1 MSLFKRIYFILVLQ
15 LVVLSFSHINAST
28 TCSEI
33 AYLQTDRT
41 VYIAGESIYYKL
53 YVLDAATKKCSVMSK
68 VGYIVLRAANS
79 ATSLKIRVKIDAGMA
94 NGSFSIPDTL
104 TSGVYQII
112 AFTSAMKNLG
122 EENFFHNEITIANRF
137 DKALDF
143 KLINSSSKDSSLS
156 QIQGL
161 NPIIRTDKVLYG
173 MRQKVTVDI
182 GKTTSKANVSAS
194 VFEDSPI
201 PSTYKSFA
209 GYLNYWSTTRNSK
222 PPELNYYSPETKGK
236 ILRGSVVDSKTKQTI
251 KDAIVLLS
259 CVDTI
264 PNLQYAVTNSNGM
277 FQLLLNDYY
286 NGKELFLTI
295 KDAPENQN
303 WQIKV
308 EDEFAQYK
316 DWNPSLISEIGVS
329 KDFIGKSQN
338 IVYINKSYHLTNYID
353 KQVIENKSICPRFYN
368 CPVTTL
374 LLSDFVP
381 LDSFSEIVVE
391 LLPQVIINKDKGKYQ
406 IRMFS
411 HLTKNFQNENP
422 AIFLDGVYVDDIN
435 KIMELGSEQIKKIE
449 LISERRAFGNLVFDG
464 VISFTSKTKEMINSI
479 PASYSLRFKN
489 DNVNTGGKLIA
500 YDPNTLQNKNIP
512 FIRQLLYWN
521 PNMELSGTDDTKFE
535 FYTSDNLAK
544 FSIKVEGISE
554 DGTPLS
560 ASSRIEVTN
569 QINVTDK

>member
-1 MSLFKRIYFILVLQ
+1 MLLFKRIYFILLLQ
-15 LVVLSFSHINAST
+15 LVVLSNSYSKAGT

-33 AYLQTDRT
+33 GYLHTDRT

-68 VGYIVLRAANS
+68 VGYVVLRAANS
-79 ATSLKIRVKIDAGMA
+79 TPSLKIRVKIDAGMA

-122 EENFFHNEITIANRF
+122 EENFFHNEITIVNRF

-156 QIQGL
+156 QIQEL
-161 NPIIRTDKVLYG
+161 NPIIRTDKVVYG

-182 GKTTSKANVSAS
+182 GKISSKANVSVS

-201 PSTYKSFA
+201 PSTYKSIADF
-209 GYLNYWSTTRNSK
+209 LDNSSTTRNSK
-222 PPELNYYSPETKGK
+222 HVLNYHSPETKGR

-264 PNLQYAVTNSNGM
+264 PNLQYAVTDSNGL

-295 KDAPENQN
+295 KDAPENQS
-303 WQIKV
+303 WKIKI
-308 EDEFAQYK
+308 EDEFALSER
-316 DWNPSLISEIGVS
+316 WNPLLVSDIGDY
-329 KDFIGKSQN
+329 KDFIGRSQN
-338 IVYINKSYHLTNYID
+338 IVYINKSYQLIND
-353 KQVIENKSICPRFYN
+353 KDKLVIENKSICPQLYN
-368 CPVTTL
+368 CEVSTL

-381 LDSFSEIVVE
+381 LNDFSEIVVE
-391 LLPQVIINKDKGKYQ
+391 LLPEVIINKVKGKYQ

-411 HLTKNFQNENP
+411 YLTKNFYTQNP
-422 AIFLDGVYVDDIN
+422 AIFLDGVLVDDVN
-435 KIMELGSEQIKKIE
+435 KTMKLGSEQLKKIE
-449 LISERRAFGNLVFDG
+449 LISEERAFGDLVFAG
-464 VISFTSKTKEMINSI
+464 VISLTSKTNEVINSK
-479 PASYSLRFKN
+479 PASYSMRFKN
-489 DNVNTGGKLIA
+489 DKVNTGGNIVA
-500 YDPNTLQNKNIP
+500 DDPNTLQNKNIP
-512 FIRQLLYWN
+512 FIKQLLYWN
-521 PNMELSGTDDTKFE
+521 PNMELNGNDDTKFE

-544 FSIKVEGISE
+544 FSIKVEGITE
-554 DGTPLS
+554 DGTSVS
-560 ASSRIEVTN
+560 ASSHIEVTN
-569 QINVTDK
+569 QLNVSDK

>member
-1 MSLFKRIYFILVLQ
+1 
-15 LVVLSFSHINAST
+15 
-28 TCSEI
+28 
-33 AYLQTDRT
+33 
-41 VYIAGESIYYKL
+41 
-53 YVLDAATKKCSVMSK
+53 MSK
-68 VGYIVLRAANS
+68 VGYVVLRATNS

-94 NGSFSIPDTL
+94 SGSFSIPDTL

-156 QIQGL
+156 QIHEL
-161 NPIIRTDKVLYG
+161 NPIIRTDKVVYG

-182 GKTTSKANVSAS
+182 GKTTSKANVSVS

-201 PSTYKSFA
+201 PSTYKSIA
-209 GYLNYWSTTRNSK
+209 EYLNFSSTTRNSK
-222 PPELNYYSPETKGK
+222 PPVLNYYFPETKGK
-236 ILRGSVVDSKTKQTI
+236 ILRGSVVDSKTKQTV

-264 PNLQYAVTNSNGM
+264 PNLQYAVTNSDGL

-295 KDAPENQN
+295 KDAPEDQS
-303 WQIKV
+303 WQIKI
-308 EDEFAQYK
+308 EDEFAQSK

-338 IVYINKSYHLTNYID
+338 IVYINKSYHLTNDID
-353 KQVIENKSICPRFYN
+353 KQVIETKSICPLFYN

-381 LDSFSEIVVE
+381 LDNFSEIVVE
-391 LLPQVIINKDKGKYQ
+391 LLPQVIINKEKGKSQ
-406 IRMFS
+406 IQMFS
-411 HLTKNFQNENP
+411 YLTKSFQNEIP

-449 LISERRAFGNLVFDG
+449 LISEKRAFGNLVFDG
-464 VISFTSKTKEMINSI
+464 VISFTSKTNEIINSI
-479 PASYSLRFKN
+479 PASYSLQFKN
-489 DNVNTGGKLIA
+489 DNENTGGKPIA
-500 YDPNTLQNKNIP
+500 YDPNTLQNKNVP

-544 FSIKVEGISE
+544 FSIKVEGITE
-554 DGTPLS
+554 DGTPVS

>member
-1 MSLFKRIYFILVLQ
+1 
-15 LVVLSFSHINAST
+15 
-28 TCSEI
+28 
-33 AYLQTDRT
+33 
-41 VYIAGESIYYKL
+41 
-53 YVLDAATKKCSVMSK
+53 
-68 VGYIVLRAANS
+68 
-79 ATSLKIRVKIDAGMA
+79 
-94 NGSFSIPDTL
+94 L

-156 QIQGL
+156 QIQEL

-182 GKTTSKANVSAS
+182 GKITSKANVSVS
-194 VFEDSPI
+194 VFEESPM

-209 GYLNYWSTTRNSK
+209 EYLNYWSTTRNSK
-222 PPELNYYSPETKGK
+222 PPVLNYYFPESKGK

-295 KDAPENQN
+295 KDAPEDQS
-303 WQIKV
+303 WQIKI
-308 EDEFAQYK
+308 EDEFAQSN
-316 DWNPSLISEIGVS
+316 DWNPSLISEIGVF

-338 IVYINKSYHLTNYID
+338 IVYINKSYHLTNDID

-368 CPVTTL
+368 CPVTTF

-391 LLPQVIINKDKGKYQ
+391 LLPQVIISKEKGKYQ
-406 IRMFS
+406 IQMFS
-411 HLTKNFQNENP
+411 NLTKNFQNQNP

-449 LISERRAFGNLVFDG
+449 LISEKRAFGNLVFDG

-489 DNVNTGGKLIA
+489 DNENTGGKVIA

-544 FSIKVEGISE
+544 FSIKVEGITE
-554 DGTPLS
+554 GGTPVS